1 MNVKAL
7 FTYNYGKE
15 NMKKIE
21 NLGYD
26 ITIINEKE
34 IQYKDQLKDIE
45 VLVCYNPFNTLD
57 ISLMK
62 NLKWIQLSSTGVD
75 QVPKEVV
82 LKNNIIVTNNNGG
95 YSIPIAEWI
104 VLKTLE
110 LLKNSK
116 NFYRKQENKIWKLDT
131 SLLELYGKTIGF
143 IGTGSIAKEAAKRFS
158 AFDVNIL
165 GVNTKGKDVEYFDK
179 CYSRDNIKEMV
190 SKCDVVVVSI
200 PYTKETENLVNE
212 NILNS
217 IKDEALFI
225 NISRGNIVDEKKLIE
240 NLKLEKIKGAALDVF
255 EYEPLVKNNPIWDLE
270 NIIITPHNSW
280 ISEKRNVRRF
290 NVIYEN
296 LKNYKEGI
304 ELKSIVNMSKG
315 Y

>member
-21 NLGYD
+21 SLGYD
-26 ITIINEKE
+26 IIIINEKE
-34 IQYKDQLKDIE
+34 IQYKNQFKDIE

-75 QVPKEVV
+75 QVPNEVV

-165 GVNTKGKDVEYFDK
+165 GVNTKGKDVEFFDK

-200 PYTKETENLVNE
+200 PYTKATENLVNK

-217 IKDEALFI
+217 MKDEALFI

-240 NLKLEKIKGAALDVF
+240 NLKLGRIKGAALDVF
-255 EYEPLVKNNPIWDLE
+255 EDEPLVEDNPIWDLE

-280 ISEKRNVRRF
+280 ISEKRNIRRF

>member
-1 MNVKAL
+1 MSLKAL

-15 NMKKIE
+15 NMGKIE

-34 IQYKDQLKDIE
+34 IQYKNEFKDIE

-75 QVPKEVV
+75 QVPKEIV

-104 VLKTLE
+104 ILKTLE

-116 NFYRKQENKIWKLDT
+116 SFYKKQENKEWKLDT

-165 GVNTKGKDVEYFDK
+165 GVNTKGRDVEYFDK
-179 CYSRDNIKEMV
+179 CYSKDSIKEMV
-190 SKCDVVVVSI
+190 SKCDILVVSI
-200 PYTKETENLVNE
+200 PYTKETENLVDE

-217 IKDEALFI
+217 MRDESLFI

-240 NLKLEKIKGAALDVF
+240 NLRLGKIRGAALDVF
-255 EYEPLVKNNPIWDLE
+255 QNEPLAKDNPIWDLE

-290 NVIYEN
+290 NAIYEN
-296 LKNYKEGI
+296 LKNYKEGKR
-304 ELKSIVNMSKG
+304 LNNIVNMNKG